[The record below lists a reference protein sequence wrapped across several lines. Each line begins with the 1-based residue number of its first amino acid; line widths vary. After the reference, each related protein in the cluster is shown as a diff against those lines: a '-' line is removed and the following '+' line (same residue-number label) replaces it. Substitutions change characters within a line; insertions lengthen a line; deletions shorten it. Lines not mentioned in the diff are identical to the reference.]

1 MNRKVNALLNQLASA
16 DPNTPDFLDLSKQLA
31 SAVKVMQKEKSEK
44 KNMPKTPKPKPVKTM
59 LCLDCTDL
67 LQKKL
72 SSIIQSDL
80 PEDL

>member
-1 MNRKVNALLNQLASA
+1 
-16 DPNTPDFLDLSKQLA
+16 
-31 SAVKVMQKEKSEK
+31 
-44 KNMPKTPKPKPVKTM
+44 MPKTPKPKPVKTM

>member
-44 KNMPKTPKPKPVKTM
+44 KKYA
-59 LCLDCTDL
+59 
-67 LQKKL
+67 
-72 SSIIQSDL
+72 
-80 PEDL
+80 